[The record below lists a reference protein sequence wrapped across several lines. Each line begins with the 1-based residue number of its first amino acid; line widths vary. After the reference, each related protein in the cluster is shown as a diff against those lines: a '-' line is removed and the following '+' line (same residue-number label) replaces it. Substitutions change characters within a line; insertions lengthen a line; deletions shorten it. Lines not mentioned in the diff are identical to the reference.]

1 VRRVAVAF
9 GLWLCAAVPAF
20 AQNADNLPV
29 VGILRSNTADS
40 VEPFATGFRDALAA
54 LGLVDG
60 RNIRLE
66 VRLAEGHLER
76 LPELAQSLVQAKASV
91 ILALGPPAIRAAQ
104 QATSTIPIVA
114 NADLLASGLIASLA
128 RPGGNTTGV
137 SMLSR
142 ELDAKRLEIL
152 KEIMPSGRRFALLD
166 TLDTTVTKVTA
177 RAQEIAD
184 VAHALG
190 VELQTVAIR
199 LPSDLAPAFASLR
212 AGGAEAINVLSSP
225 ILFGS
230 REELG
235 WLSLTYKLPAIC
247 EWRAMA
253 EAGCVASYGYRQSEG
268 WAMLA
273 ALTDKMLKG
282 AAPGET
288 PAQQPTKFE
297 LVINRKVA
305 RAIGIEIP
313 QLLLARADEVIE

>member
-1 VRRVAVAF
+1 MRRAAALA
-9 GLWLCAAVPAF
+9 LWLCAAIPAF
-20 AQNADNLPV
+20 AQNLENLPII
-29 VGILRSNTADS
+29 GILRNNTADS
-40 VEPFATGFRDALAA
+40 VEPFATGFKNALAA

-66 VRLAEGHLER
+66 VRYAEDHIER

-114 NADLLASGLIASLA
+114 NADLLASGLIGNLA
-128 RPGGNTTGV
+128 KPGGNTTGV
-137 SMLSR
+137 SMLSA

-166 TLDTTVTKVTA
+166 STVTKVPA
-177 RAQEIAD
+177 RVQAVAD

-190 VELQTVAIR
+190 VELQIVELRVPT
-199 LPSDLAPAFASLR
+199 DLAPAFASFR
-212 AGGAEAINVLSSP
+212 AGGAAAINVVSSAM
-225 ILFGS
+225 LFAS

-235 WLSLTYKLPAIC
+235 RLSLTYKLPAIC
-247 EWRAMA
+247 EWREMA
-253 EAGCVASYGYRQSEG
+253 EAGCVASYGYTLSEG
-268 WAMLA
+268 YAMLA

-282 AAPGET
+282 VPPGET

-297 LVINRKVA
+297 LVINLRAA

-313 QLLLARADEVIE
+313 QSILARADEVIE

>member
-1 VRRVAVAF
+1 M
-9 GLWLCAAVPAF
+9 
-20 AQNADNLPV
+20 ADN
-29 VGILRSNTADS
+29 
-40 VEPFATGFRDALAA
+40 VEPSATGFRNALAA

-76 LPELAQSLVQAKASV
+76 LPELAQSLVQAKARV
-91 ILALGPPAIRAAQ
+91 ILAFGPPAIRAAQ
-104 QATSTIPIVA
+104 QATSTIPIVG

-137 SMLSR
+137 SMLNT

-152 KEIMPSGRRFALLD
+152 NEIVPSGRRFGLMSDPA
-166 TLDTTVTKVTA
+166 TKVP
-177 RAQEIAD
+177 AQLQAIAD

-190 VELQTVAIR
+190 VELQTVDLR
-199 LPSDLAPAFASLR
+199 VPTDLPPAFASFR
-212 AGGAEAINVLSSP
+212 AGGAEAIDVLSSP
-225 ILFGS
+225 MLFDS

-235 WLSLTYKLPAIC
+235 RLSLTYKLPAIC
-247 EWRAMA
+247 EWREMA
-253 EAGCVASYGYRQSEG
+253 HAGCVASYGTRLSEG
-268 WAMLA
+268 YAMLA

-282 AAPGET
+282 ARPGET
-288 PAQQPTKFE
+288 PAQQPTRFE

-313 QLLLARADEVIE
+313 PAVLGRADEVIE